1 MQKLTILLLILGF
14 GTLSS
19 YGQTDHKELYLK
31 AFNEQHQMLKGE
43 IPIDFKRAVFITENA
58 YYKGALDYGIFKNEI
73 SQTGNKLKSLIK
85 QRGLT
90 GYKTAGN
97 WAVFT
102 YMTDSLP
109 INDFKPFTYDFDD
122 FMGEKDWTKMFTTKL
137 IKTKSGKG
145 D

>member
-85 QRGLT
+85 RNHLVKYTPFPAWYDSGFTRGL
-90 GYKTAGN
+90 
-97 WAVFT
+97 F
-102 YMTDSLP
+102 LP
-109 INDFKPFTYDFDD
+109 LFRQ
-122 FMGEKDWTKMFTTKL
+122 
-137 IKTKSGKG
+137 
-145 D
+145 